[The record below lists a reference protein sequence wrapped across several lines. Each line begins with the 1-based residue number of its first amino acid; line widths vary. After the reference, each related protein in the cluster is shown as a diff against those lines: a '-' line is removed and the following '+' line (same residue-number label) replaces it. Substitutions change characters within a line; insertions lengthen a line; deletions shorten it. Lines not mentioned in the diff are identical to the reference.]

1 MNHTTKRF
9 QRLLLASAA
18 LGLALGAVGVPAVAV
33 AASDVPPGP
42 GVTDFPPGPNVS
54 DYPPGPGVMDLPP
67 GPTVT
72 DLPPGPGII
81 AI

>member
-9 QRLLLASAA
+9 RRLLLSSAA
-18 LGLALGAVGVPAVAV
+18 VLGLALGAVGAPAVAV

-42 GVTDFPPGPNVS
+42 GVTDLPPGPN
-54 DYPPGPGVMDLPP
+54 
-67 GPTVT
+67 
-72 DLPPGPGII
+72 II

>member
-9 QRLLLASAA
+9 RRLLLASAA

-42 GVTDFPPGPNVS
+42 GVTD
-54 DYPPGPGVMDLPP
+54 
-67 GPTVT
+67 
-72 DLPPGPGII
+72 LPPGPGII

>member
-9 QRLLLASAA
+9 RRLLLSSAA
-18 LGLALGAVGVPAVAV
+18 VLGLALGAVGAPAVAV

-42 GVTDFPPGPNVS
+42 GVTDL
-54 DYPPGPGVMDLPP
+54 PPGPG
-67 GPTVT
+67 VT
-72 DLPPGPGII
+72 DLPPGPTII

>member
-9 QRLLLASAA
+9 RRRLLLASAA

-42 GVTDFPPGPNVS
+42 GVTD
-54 DYPPGPGVMDLPP
+54 
-67 GPTVT
+67 
-72 DLPPGPGII
+72 LPPGPGII